1 MKIKNYESVSSV
13 SDFYDAFHKG
23 DYCND
28 VTKQLPMF
36 GIIVGLLPLEGNAVY
51 STKSHRFTVVGS
63 STVNNLISLYIGT
76 DKGYVIQLL
85 YDTEKNKTSVLA
97 EFNLDSSEIR
107 AIRNL
112 NEKTYIMSQNKI
124 VKLTPK
130 KNCEQYSGSCQ
141 QCMNVHDFDC
151 GWCATKGSCST
162 YSTCESTYW
171 LPSVK
176 NECLSLDLRVD
187 LSRHAYKLEGRVL
200 TILTPLVFV
209 ENMTCNLDGFGFS
222 KSLNAENMYCRI
234 GSTVIFAEKP
244 SSTSVPVGVFVSI
257 VVLIFVLFLCASFLF
272 YKWGVR
278 QGHKLNQKNHQENI
292 ADHYQSQNEDSS
304 EETHTYEQPRPATAE
319 TPMGHE
325 QELTTYDVVL

>member
-1 MKIKNYESVSSV
+1 
-13 SDFYDAFHKG
+13 
-23 DYCND
+23 
-28 VTKQLPMF
+28 
-36 GIIVGLLPLEGNAVY
+36 
-51 STKSHRFTVVGS
+51 
-63 STVNNLISLYIGT
+63 
-76 DKGYVIQLL
+76 
-85 YDTEKNKTSVLA
+85 
-97 EFNLDSSEIR
+97 
-107 AIRNL
+107 
-112 NEKTYIMSQNKI
+112 
-124 VKLTPK
+124 
-130 KNCEQYSGSCQ
+130 
-141 QCMNVHDFDC
+141 MNIHDFDC

-176 NECLSLDLRVD
+176 NECLSLDFTVN